1 MTASHRASRQEHR
14 ARAREIGLRE
24 EADALRMT
32 GPQLLEVL
40 EPVELVALVEALRR
54 QGKAICAN
62 ERFPDHHV
70 VPSERD
76 VEILRLRIVNGATHE
91 AIARAVGLS
100 NERIRQILHSHFGIH
115 GTSRGARPRQAADS

>member
-1 MTASHRASRQEHR
+1 
-14 ARAREIGLRE
+14 
-24 EADALRMT
+24 MT

-54 QGKAICAN
+54 QGKAICAK

-76 VEILRLRIVNGATHE
+76 VEILRLRIVDGATHE

-100 NERIRQILHSHFGIH
+100 NERVRQVLGSHFGIY
-115 GTSRGARPRQAADS
+115 GTSRGAR